1 MTGHGSWPVQ
11 QKRGRGGG
19 RSVVITGE
27 ILAQSGC
34 AVWRSDCSVEQVIRF
49 GAPRRCLA
57 RSDEL
62 GWLRTRLKGPGRA

>member
-19 RSVVITGE
+19 GVVIMGNSG
-27 ILAQSGC
+27 AVSGC

-49 GAPRRCLA
+49 GAPRRGLG

-62 GWLRTRLKGPGRA
+62 GWLRTWLKGPGRA